1 MRALELLTHDEAVP
15 YMEYVRAISAD
26 PIATKVKLA
35 DLAHN
40 SQTDRLPEITEKD
53 RERLEKYRKAKEMLG
68 MRLCTEHNLYF
79 YNHLTQEI
87 RSAIEED
94 RWDAWKRKALDDLR
108 EEEEKHEAMKQ
119 PKYYQKVANERI
131 FRKEQG
137 DSMRD
142 PRDTRKEE
150 QMKEEQAVRESSG
163 HKE

>member
-1 MRALELLTHDEAVP
+1 
-15 YMEYVRAISAD
+15 
-26 PIATKVKLA
+26 
-35 DLAHN
+35 
-40 SQTDRLPEITEKD
+40 
-53 RERLEKYRKAKEMLG
+53 
-68 MRLCTEHNLYF
+68 
-79 YNHLTQEI
+79 
-87 RSAIEED
+87 
-94 RWDAWKRKALDDLR
+94 
-108 EEEEKHEAMKQ
+108 MKQ